1 MIMKR
6 TSGFRAQ
13 QLVWRTLASALLFLA
28 IGAHAPLYAAS
39 SNNQSPVVGPAT
51 CPPGGILIVY
61 GERYVIED
69 DGVLVFQRRPVEV
82 YTDTGQ
88 LVGNYA
94 PIGDAPIR
102 LDVPPGNYI
111 VASQRQ
117 GALQKV
123 RAYVKD
129 GQETIV
135 PESLPEPPVP
145 RASVSPQ

>member
-1 MIMKR
+1 MTR
-6 TSGFRAQ
+6 TAGFRAQ
-13 QLVWRTLASALLFLA
+13 QLVWRTLASGLLFLT
-28 IGAHAPLYAAS
+28 IGAYAPRYAAS
-39 SNNQSPVVGPAT
+39 ASNQLPVVGPALY
-51 CPPGGILIVY
+51 PPQGILVVY

-69 DGVLVFQRRPVEV
+69 DGVLVFRRRPVEV

-88 LVGNYA
+88 LVGSYA

-117 GALQKV
+117 GAMQKV
-123 RAYVKD
+123 RAAVKE
-129 GQETIV
+129 GEETIV
-135 PESLPEPPVP
+135 PESLPEQPVP

>member
-1 MIMKR
+1 MKR
-6 TSGFRAQ
+6 TAGFCAP
-13 QLVWRTLASALLFLA
+13 QLVWQTLATALLFLA
-28 IGAHAPLYAAS
+28 IGAYAPLDAAAAS
-39 SNNQSPVVGPAT
+39 NQLPVVGPAL
-51 CPPGGILIVY
+51 CPPQGILVVY

-69 DGVLVFQRRPVEV
+69 DGVLVFRRRPVEV

-88 LVGNYA
+88 LVGSYA

-117 GALQKV
+117 GAMQKV

-135 PESLPEPPVP
+135 PESLPEPPAP